1 MNDGL
6 HGMLKSYLRNVVIV
20 QIMMM
25 KIMLISNAFILHFQD
40 ISHGGIWGSAK
51 RDENHR
57 STRVTTD
64 WAGHDITTR
73 HHIKI
78 L

>member
-1 MNDGL
+1 
-6 HGMLKSYLRNVVIV
+6 
-20 QIMMM
+20 
-25 KIMLISNAFILHFQD
+25 MLISNAFILHFQD

-73 HHIKI
+73 QYIKTLWQQKKWMVI
-78 L
+78 VMLGITTN